1 MISLNKKPSPFLS
14 IELKAL
20 IVLFAFNFT
29 TLIVRRQ
36 ANFHNQAIGQNAQIV
51 GEKMW
56 LYVI

>member
-36 ANFHNQAIGQNAQIV
+36 ANFHNQALGTKRTNC
-51 GEKMW
+51 GGNKM
-56 LYVI
+56 